1 MQTAHAIG
9 LSLYAYANHNQGLYP
24 DGTSSTE
31 VFQKLLD
38 QGYVADRQIFYV
50 PMEGKTRPVQD
61 QKRLKPENVCWD
73 VTVLL
78 DSNSSDYLP
87 VLFSTG
93 YRIDFAPNGSATPL
107 PGTKADGLAVFYH
120 SNASTFKIENLQHVV
135 LDVISPDFKSD
146 GKKYVQLTPDGPLNP

>member
-1 MQTAHAIG
+1 MAHVLG
-9 LSLYAYANHNQGLYP
+9 LAMYSYATDHNGAYP
-24 DGTSSTE
+24 VGNSSTE
-31 VFQKLLD
+31 VFQQLLD
-38 QGYVADRQIFYV
+38 GGYVDDPVAFFSATYH
-50 PMEGKTRPVQD
+50 PKGKVAATS
-61 QKRLKPENVCWD
+61 KKLKPENVCWD